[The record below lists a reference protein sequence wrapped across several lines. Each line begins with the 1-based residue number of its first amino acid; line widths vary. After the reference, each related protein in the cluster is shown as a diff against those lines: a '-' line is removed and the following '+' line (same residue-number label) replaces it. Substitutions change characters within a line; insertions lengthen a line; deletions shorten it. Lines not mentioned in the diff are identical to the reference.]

1 MFGLGKKKKEEV
13 TAAAKKGAPL
23 GGRVTGAGLAP
34 NPGPRPFWIRG
45 TTPDGQALMLR
56 ANRTEVDTL
65 IADLQKLVGEQGGS
79 IGSLDEPQ

>member
-1 MFGLGKKKKEEV
+1 MFGLGKKKKEEEE

-65 IADLQKLVGEQGGS
+65 IADLQKLVGEQGGPS
-79 IGSLDEPQ
+79 AP